1 MISLNDGS
9 LSGERLMKTLYQDD
23 TLQLPVLF
31 IDIPLRM
38 TPYLSA
44 WFHVDLNGYNLL
56 HKRSTGETVD

>member
-1 MISLNDGS
+1 
-9 LSGERLMKTLYQDD
+9 MKTSYQDD
-23 TLQLPVLF
+23 ILQLPILF

-44 WFHVDLNGYNLL
+44 WFHVDLNGYDLL